1 MNNGEEFRMP
11 TLGDIPK
18 LTENF
23 NNCDWI
29 GDYIPSIQE
38 NDVNDLRILIINGE
52 IIGIVNFFNTGSAI
66 GGSMPLYY
74 VSTECTKDKDKI
86 TQTFDGL
93 KTPGRLLWAYI
104 LREIRL
110 NNNAERFAVYNHAIS
125 DSKVYHLKMGMKP
138 AGAIPIARAGRS
150 LKDIVF
156 PIFRGNPKLNS
167 AEIPVNELLNEF
179 DDTYLFYLS
188 NPRIDYSS
196 IDSILNSLPPSERTQ
211 PSELHKRTNED
222 AEENDRKKQRQ
233 IGGIK
238 RKNKKTK
245 NKKTKNK
252 RKNKKTKNKRKNK
265 KTNKRKSIIQN
276 LFNN

>member
-1 MNNGEEFRMP
+1 M
-11 TLGDIPK
+11 
-18 LTENF
+18 
-23 NNCDWI
+23 
-29 GDYIPSIQE
+29 
-38 NDVNDLRILIINGE
+38 
-52 IIGIVNFFNTGSAI
+52 
-66 GGSMPLYY
+66 
-74 VSTECTKDKDKI
+74 
-86 TQTFDGL
+86 

-188 NPRIDYSS
+188 NPRLDYSS

-245 NKKTKNK
+245 NKRKNKKTKTKNK
-252 RKNKKTKNKRKNK
+252 RKNKRKNK

>member
-11 TLGDIPK
+11 ILDDIDM
-18 LTENF
+18 LQHTF
-23 NNCDWI
+23 TNCDWI
-29 GDYIPSIQE
+29 GDYIDSIQE
-38 NDVNDLRILIINGE
+38 DDVNNLRILIINGE
-52 IIGIVNFFNTGSAI
+52 IIGIVNFFNTGIAI

-74 VSTECTKDKDKI
+74 VSTECTKDKNKI
-86 TQTFDGL
+86 AQTFDGL

-110 NNNAERFAVYNHAIS
+110 NTNTERFAVYNHAIS

-138 AGAIPIARAGRS
+138 AGAIPIARVGRS

-156 PIFRGNPKLNS
+156 PLFHRNPKLNS

-188 NPRIDYSS
+188 NPGLNYSS
-196 IDSILNSLPPSERTQ
+196 IDSILNSLPPSERAQ
-211 PSELHKRTNED
+211 PSELHKRTGED
-222 AEENDRKKQRQ
+222 AEGTEEENDRKKQRQ

-245 NKKTKNK
+245 NKRKKTKNK
-252 RKNKKTKNKRKNK
+252 RKNKKTKCIRRK
-265 KTNKRKSIIQN
+265 
-276 LFNN
+276 

>member
-11 TLGDIPK
+11 NLGDIDM
-18 LTENF
+18 LQNTF
-23 NNCDWI
+23 TNCEWI
-29 GDYIPSIQE
+29 GDYIDSIQE

-52 IIGIVNFFNTGSAI
+52 IIGIVNFYNTRNRI
-66 GGSMPLYY
+66 GRFPLYY

-86 TQTFDGL
+86 AQTFDGL

-110 NNNAERFAVYNHAIS
+110 NTIERFVVYNHAIS
-125 DSKVYHLKMGMKP
+125 DSKGYHLKMGMKS
-138 AGAIPIARAGRS
+138 AGDIILIGNRK
-150 LKDIVF
+150 LKEFVL
-156 PIFRGNPKLNS
+156 PIFQSNSNLNT

-188 NPRIDYSS
+188 DSRVDYSS
-196 IDSILNSLPPSERTQ
+196 IDSILNSLPSSERTQ
-211 PSELHKRTNED
+211 PSELHKRTGED
-222 AEENDRKKQRQ
+222 SEGTEEENDRKKQRQ

-245 NKKTKNK
+245 NK
-252 RKNKKTKNKRKNK
+252 RKNKKTKCIRRK
-265 KTNKRKSIIQN
+265 
-276 LFNN
+276 